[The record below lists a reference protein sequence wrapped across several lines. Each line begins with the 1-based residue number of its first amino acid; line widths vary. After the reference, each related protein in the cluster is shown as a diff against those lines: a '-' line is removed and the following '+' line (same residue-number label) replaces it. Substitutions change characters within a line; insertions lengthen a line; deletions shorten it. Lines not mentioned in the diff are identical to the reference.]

1 MIPKGKRS
9 CQETCDRMKTDSFG
23 LDDMVCV
30 NGVVGH
36 VDFIGEKVIV
46 LLDDKEER
54 HYIPVS
60 EISIAYRIRR
70 FIKNN
75 LCRFYVKE
83 V

>member
-1 MIPKGKRS
+1 MIPKKKRS
-9 CQETCDRMKTDSFG
+9 CLEICDRMKTDSFG
-23 LDDMVCV
+23 LDDIVCI
-30 NGVVGH
+30 NGVVGR

-46 LLDDKEER
+46 LLDDKEGR

-60 EISIAYRIRR
+60 EIFEVHMLRP